1 MRIWSFRKMA
11 MRCLCFLR
19 TSRDCGCVYALCLRF
34 HFCTSL
40 LALSSSLTSQF
51 CQFDVATM
59 RPLLLAPLQ
68 RTINLRK
75 HTQLQDILL
84 AFLSGMDVCAQ
95 ATPLIAL
102 LKRDG
107 SWGHTPPTESTIC
120 KISSLT
126 LRRLAI
132 KRHVFITTV

>member
-84 AFLSGMDVCAQ
+84 AFLSRMDVCAQ